1 MQVFYFTQLR
11 PAFKSFSER
20 AASDLL
26 VLPHSGV
33 KTYMFARINAKFAS
47 N

>member
-11 PAFKSFSER
+11 PAFESFSER

-26 VLPHSGV
+26 VLPDTGV